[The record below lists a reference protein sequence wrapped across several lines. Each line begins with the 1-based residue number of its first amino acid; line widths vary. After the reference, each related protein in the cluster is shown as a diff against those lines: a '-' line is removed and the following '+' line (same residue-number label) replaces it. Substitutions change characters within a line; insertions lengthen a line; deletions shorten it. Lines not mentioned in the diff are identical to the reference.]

1 MNIVDEIIHHLN
13 HNVKTKIGVSKIHGV
28 GVFSIRDIK
37 KGEEV
42 FSTWKLSSG
51 IYIIPNERLNEISKE
66 VLELLDMYF
75 INDECGFKFIRLF
88 KDLNFLFN
96 GVSFCNSAYP
106 NKQNINIDNKGVALR
121 DIKAG
126 EEILEWYTENINK

>member
-88 KDLNFLFN
+88 KDFTR
-96 GVSFCNSAYP
+96 VVHRKY
-106 NKQNINIDNKGVALR
+106 K
-121 DIKAG
+121 
-126 EEILEWYTENINK
+126 